1 MDLLTHLAAALDSH
15 HHQDVSSDG
24 TEPKRLPQNFPTL
37 QEQSRHWTL
46 NKEQHYAFL
55 LMGSSLLQHI
65 QSTNQLSTLEVNRTM
80 EQQIN
85 KINSYLNAILPKQRQ
100 LVMFLA
106 GSGGTGK
113 SRVIKCFTDFC
124 RRWTS
129 TCASSGVAA
138 SLIQGST
145 LHTALWIGIHKIYE
159 PTTDQIAAWS
169 EIGVLLLDE
178 FSMLQS
184 KMLDIME
191 ERMRKLKCQPDKP
204 FGGVHVIF
212 CGDFYQLPP
221 VGGGPIYPHK
231 IDPSKKICVRSA
243 KAREFWK
250 TCLTDVIELK
260 NNHRKQDRTWAMA
273 L

>member
-145 LHTALWIGIHKIYE
+145 LHTALWIGMHKIYE

-184 KMLDIME
+184 KMLDILE
-191 ERMRKLKCQPDKP
+191 ERKRKPKCQPEKT
-204 FGGVHVIF
+204 
-212 CGDFYQLPP
+212 
-221 VGGGPIYPHK
+221 
-231 IDPSKKICVRSA
+231 VRRCS
-243 KAREFWK
+243 RNFLW
-250 TCLTDVIELK
+250 
-260 NNHRKQDRTWAMA
+260 
-273 L
+273 